1 MQDSE
6 RGLEHK
12 LNVFLLSQCY
22 YWLAI
27 PTTNIKGSWRQF
39 MRPLEDRKG
48 SQAITVAPTCEAD
61 FVCVD
66 GEDGELRRCEGEGP
80 LKCGRA
86 EQNTQ
91 ASLEVERFARL
102 VVATVL
108 QTFGQMKHARNHG
121 DRVCGRGVHMAGDEL
136 EG

>member
-1 MQDSE
+1 MPSETIILSSESKLKVSFLSCLLKQTQVSNMQDSE

-12 LNVFLLSQCY
+12 LNVFLLLQCY

-80 LKCGRA
+80 LKCG
-86 EQNTQ
+86 
-91 ASLEVERFARL
+91 
-102 VVATVL
+102 
-108 QTFGQMKHARNHG
+108 
-121 DRVCGRGVHMAGDEL
+121 
-136 EG
+136 